1 MGQWQT
7 SFGVRRSALSDDKYR
22 NRAFARLLLLISLS
36 FNSGVAV
43 LTAIIEL
50 FVWLVTGLFLA
61 IFVAVA
67 LLGGALA
74 PSKGRF
80 VLLTGVKVR

>member
-1 MGQWQT
+1 M
-7 SFGVRRSALSDDKYR
+7 
-22 NRAFARLLLLISLS
+22 LISLS

-61 IFVAVA
+61 MFVVAA

-74 PSKGRF
+74 MSNGRF
-80 VLLTGVKVR
+80 VLLIDVEDSLNKARPGYRA